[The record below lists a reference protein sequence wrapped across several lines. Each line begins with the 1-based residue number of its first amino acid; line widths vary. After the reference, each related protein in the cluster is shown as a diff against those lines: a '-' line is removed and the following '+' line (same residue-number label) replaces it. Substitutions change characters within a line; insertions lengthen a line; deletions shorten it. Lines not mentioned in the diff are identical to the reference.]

1 MAQLQS
7 TTYAANT
14 TVASSGTNV
23 VRPPIVSSA
32 NTGLTDIN
40 NLVYVTNTD
49 AVGRLGD
56 AIQVYY
62 SGDAGFIKYVFY
74 GP

>member
-40 NLVYVTNTD
+40 NLVYVTNTN
-49 AVGRLGD
+49 AGERLGD